1 MLRTRRGTPE
11 DVPLVMTV
19 TELTR
24 QIKLTLE
31 LGFQEVTVQGELS
44 NTHLHTSGHFY
55 FTLKDAGAQISGV
68 MWRSRVALLPLRPD
82 DGMKVTVTGRLTV
95 YEPRGQ
101 YQIDAVTLKPAG
113 AGELQIAFDRLKAK
127 LEQDGLFE
135 QSRKRE
141 IPRFPSRIGIVTS
154 ATGAALQDMLS
165 IIERRYPCVEVVLR
179 GAQVQGIGAAEDIAA
194 GIDELNALGGVDVI
208 IAGRGGGSIEDLWAF
223 NEEVVARAIARST
236 APVISAVGHE
246 VDFTIAD
253 YVADLRAPTPSAAA
267 ELAVPL
273 RGAILEDMGK
283 TCYTMHQRMMTM
295 LEERRE
301 RIIRLLTGYAFTR
314 PADLLHQYSQRLD
327 DLQSSASL
335 QISHALQLANARQ
348 ASGHLRLLALDPR
361 LPLQRGFALVRL
373 DGRVISSAASLKQ
386 GDGVEME
393 FRDGSVRSTID

>member
-1 MLRTRRGTPE
+1 
-11 DVPLVMTV
+11 MTV

-44 NTHLHTSGHFY
+44 NSHLHTSGHFY

-165 IIERRYPCVEVVLR
+165 IIERRYPCVEVVPR

>member
-11 DVPLVMTV
+11 SVPLVMTV
-19 TELTR
+19 TELTQ

-31 LGFQEVTVQGELS
+31 LGFQDVTVQGELS

-127 LEQDGLFE
+127 LEGEGLFE

-154 ATGAALQDMLS
+154 VTGAALQDMLS
-165 IIERRYPCVEVVLR
+165 TMTRRYPCVEVVLR

-283 TCYTMHQRMMTM
+283 SCYTMHQRMMTM

-301 RIIRLLTGYAFTR
+301 RIVRLLTGYAFTR

-327 DLQSSASL
+327 DLQSSASM
-335 QISHALQLANARQ
+335 QVSHALQLAGARQ

-361 LPLQRGFALVRL
+361 LPLQRGFALIRL
-373 DGRVISSAASLKQ
+373 DGQVVSSAASLKQ